1 MEIKQH
7 YLELVKKIQE
17 ADYKYHTLDNP
28 DISDREYDSLLR
40 ELFEIEEKYP
50 DIKVI
55 DSPSNRVGGKI
66 LSKFNKVTHST
77 PMLSLANVY
86 NEEEINNFVDSLNE
100 TEFVCEMKIDGL
112 SVSIIYENG
121 YLKQALTRGNGIE
134 GEDITENVKTIKT
147 IPLKLSKDISLE
159 VRGEIFMEKDTL
171 NKLNQEITE
180 KNLLIKKENEEK
192 SSLGKKNKRY
202 IELFKNERNA
212 AAGSIRQLDS
222 KITAKRNLKN
232 IMYQLVNP
240 LNYNLHTQI
249 EVLNFLQEIGF
260 NTNNKIN
267 KLVESSDGI
276 KRFINNISDLR
287 EKLNYPT
294 DGVVIKLNNIDKW
307 QELGSTA
314 KYPRWAVA
322 YKFPE
327 DKVISKLEKFIFTV
341 GRTGKITPNAMLS
354 PTLIAGTT
362 VKKATLHNE
371 EYVIN
376 RDLRENDY
384 VYIKK
389 AAEIIPEVIEPVIE
403 RRTGEEKKF
412 EMITKCPICASIL
425 EKKEN
430 QADWY
435 CVNPDCPAKNI
446 ESLIHFVSRNAMYI
460 EGLGEEIIED
470 FYNLGYI
477 KNYSDIFTLKDH
489 KEDLIELEGFGN
501 KSVEKILN
509 NIEKAKSNSLE
520 KLLFAIGIL
529 NVGEKTAKILAK
541 NYKHLDNLILATKE
555 DLIKIKDIGD
565 IVSDSI
571 VSYFHDSKNIDNIE
585 KLRKLN
591 INFEYNQK
599 ETQNNFL
606 YGKKIVV
613 TGSLN
618 KYTRKEIEN
627 LIETN
632 GGNTSSSVSK
642 VTDYVIVGDNP
653 GSKKD
658 KAKEFNVPILTED
671 EFIELLNNN

>member
-86 NEEEINNFVDSLNE
+86 NEEEINNFVDSINE

-260 NTNNKIN
+260 NINNKIN
-267 KLVESSDGI
+267 KLVKSSDGI
-276 KRFINNISDLR
+276 KKFINNISDLR

-435 CVNPDCPAKNI
+435 CLNPDCPAKNI

-501 KSVEKILN
+501 KSVEKILD

-541 NYKHLDNLILATKE
+541 NYKHLDNLMLATKE

-571 VSYFHDSKNIDNIE
+571 VNYFHDSKNIDNLE

-599 ETQNNFL
+599 EAQNNFL

-642 VTDYVIVGDNP
+642 VTDYVISGDNP

>member
-1 MEIKQH
+1 
-7 YLELVKKIQE
+7 
-17 ADYKYHTLDNP
+17 
-28 DISDREYDSLLR
+28 
-40 ELFEIEEKYP
+40 
-50 DIKVI
+50 
-55 DSPSNRVGGKI
+55 
-66 LSKFNKVTHST
+66 
-77 PMLSLANVY
+77 
-86 NEEEINNFVDSLNE
+86 
-100 TEFVCEMKIDGL
+100 
-112 SVSIIYENG
+112 
-121 YLKQALTRGNGIE
+121 
-134 GEDITENVKTIKT
+134 
-147 IPLKLSKDISLE
+147 
-159 VRGEIFMEKDTL
+159 
-171 NKLNQEITE
+171 
-180 KNLLIKKENEEK
+180 
-192 SSLGKKNKRY
+192 
-202 IELFKNERNA
+202 
-212 AAGSIRQLDS
+212 
-222 KITAKRNLKN
+222 
-232 IMYQLVNP
+232 
-240 LNYNLHTQI
+240 
-249 EVLNFLQEIGF
+249 
-260 NTNNKIN
+260 
-267 KLVESSDGI
+267 
-276 KRFINNISDLR
+276 
-287 EKLNYPT
+287 
-294 DGVVIKLNNIDKW
+294 
-307 QELGSTA
+307 
-314 KYPRWAVA
+314 
-322 YKFPE
+322 
-327 DKVISKLEKFIFTV
+327 
-341 GRTGKITPNAMLS
+341 
-354 PTLIAGTT
+354 
-362 VKKATLHNE
+362 
-371 EYVIN
+371 
-376 RDLRENDY
+376 
-384 VYIKK
+384 
-389 AAEIIPEVIEPVIE
+389 
-403 RRTGEEKKF
+403 
-412 EMITKCPICASIL
+412 MITKCPICASIL

-501 KSVEKILN
+501 KSVEKILD

-541 NYKHLDNLILATKE
+541 NYKHLDNLMLATKE

-571 VSYFHDSKNIDNIE
+571 VNYFHDSKNIDNLE

-599 ETQNNFL
+599 EAQNNFL

-642 VTDYVIVGDNP
+642 VTDYVIAGDNP

>member
-55 DSPSNRVGGKI
+55 HSPSNRVGGKI

-276 KRFINNISDLR
+276 KKFINNISDLR

-294 DGVVIKLNNIDKW
+294 DGVVIKLNNIDKC

-501 KSVEKILN
+501 KSVEKILD

-571 VSYFHDSKNIDNIE
+571 VNYFHDSKNIDNLE

>member
-1 MEIKQH
+1 MEIKDR
-7 YLELVKKIQE
+7 YLELVKKIQY

-40 ELFEIEEKYP
+40 ELYEIEEKYP
-50 DIKVI
+50 DIKSI
-55 DSPSNRVGGKI
+55 DSPSNRVGGKV
-66 LSKFNKVTHST
+66 LSKFKKVVHKV

-86 NEEEINNFVDSLNE
+86 NEEEINNFVYSLNE
-100 TEFVCEMKIDGL
+100 DDFVCEMKIDGL
-112 SVSIIYENG
+112 SVSVVYEHG
-121 YLKQALTRGNGIE
+121 YLKQALTRGNGLE

-171 NKLNQEITE
+171 EKLNKEINE
-180 KNLLIKKENEEK
+180 KNVIIEKENQEK
-192 SSLGKKNKRY
+192 ILLGKKTRKY

-240 LNYNLHTQI
+240 LEYDLHSQI
-249 EVLNFLQEIGF
+249 EVLNFLNELGF
-260 NTNNKIN
+260 KTNNEVN
-267 KLVESSDGI
+267 KLVKGSDGI
-276 KRFINNISDLR
+276 NQYIKDISNLR
-287 EKLNYPT
+287 KKLNYPT
-294 DGVVIKLNNIDKW
+294 DGVVIKLNSIDKW
-307 QELGSTA
+307 VELGNTA

-327 DKVISKLEKFIFTV
+327 DKVITKLEKFIFTV
-341 GRTGKITPNAMLS
+341 GRTGKITPNAILS

-362 VKKATLHNE
+362 VKRATLHNE
-371 EYVIN
+371 DYVVN

-389 AAEIIPEVIEPVIE
+389 AAEIIPEVIEPIIE
-403 RRTGEEKKF
+403 RRTGEEKPFK
-412 EMITKCPICASIL
+412 MINICPICSSLL
-425 EKKEN
+425 ERKEN

-435 CVNPDCPAKNI
+435 CINPDCPAKNI

-477 KNYSDIFTLKDH
+477 KTYSDIFMLEDH
-489 KEDLIELEGFGN
+489 KNDLIELEGFGN

-509 NIEKAKSNSLE
+509 NIEKSKFNSLE
-520 KLLFAIGIL
+520 RLLFAIGIP

-541 NYKHLDNLILATKE
+541 NYKTIDNLMLATKE

-565 IVSDSI
+565 IVAESI
-571 VSYFHDSKNIDNIE
+571 INYFKVDKNIINIE
-585 KLRKLN
+585 KLRELN
-591 INFEYNQK
+591 VNFNYLGRE
-599 ETQNNFL
+599 ENNIFN
-606 YGKKIVV
+606 GKRIVV
-613 TGSLN
+613 TGSLT
-618 KYTRKEIEN
+618 KYTRKEIEE
-627 LIETN
+627 LIEN
-632 GGNTSSSVSK
+632 SGGNTSSSVSK
-642 VTDYVIVGDNP
+642 LTDYVVVGENP

-658 KAKEFNVPILTED
+658 KAKELNIPILTEE
-671 EFIELLNNN
+671 EFIEILNK

>member
-86 NEEEINNFVDSLNE
+86 NEEEINNFVDSINE

-171 NKLNQEITE
+171 NKLNQEITK

-192 SSLGKKNKRY
+192 YSLGKKNKRY

-501 KSVEKILN
+501 KSVEKILD

-541 NYKHLDNLILATKE
+541 NYKHLDNLMLATKE

-571 VSYFHDSKNIDNIE
+571 VNYFHDSKNIDNLE

-599 ETQNNFL
+599 EAQNNFL

-642 VTDYVIVGDNP
+642 VTDYVISGDNP

>member
-1 MEIKQH
+1 MEIKDR
-7 YLELVKKIQE
+7 YLELVKKIQD

-40 ELFEIEEKYP
+40 ELYEIEEKYP
-50 DIKVI
+50 DIKSI
-55 DSPSNRVGGKI
+55 DSPSNRVGGKV
-66 LSKFNKVTHST
+66 LSKFKKVVHKV

-86 NEEEINNFVDSLNE
+86 NEEEINNFVYSLNE
-100 TEFVCEMKIDGL
+100 DDFVCEMKIDGL
-112 SVSIIYENG
+112 SVSVVYEHG
-121 YLKQALTRGNGIE
+121 YLKQALTRGNGLE

-171 NKLNQEITE
+171 EKLNKEINE
-180 KNLLIKKENEEK
+180 KNVIIEKENQEK
-192 SSLGKKNKRY
+192 ILLGKKTRKY
-202 IELFKNERNA
+202 IELFKNERNV

-240 LNYNLHTQI
+240 LEYDLHSQI
-249 EVLNFLQEIGF
+249 EVLNFLNELGF
-260 NTNNKIN
+260 KTNNEVN
-267 KLVESSDGI
+267 KLVKGSDGI
-276 KRFINNISDLR
+276 NQYIKDISNLR
-287 EKLNYPT
+287 KKLNYPT

-307 QELGSTA
+307 VELGNTA

-327 DKVISKLEKFIFTV
+327 DKVITKLEKFIFTV
-341 GRTGKITPNAMLS
+341 GRTGKITPNAILS

-362 VKKATLHNE
+362 VKRATLHNE
-371 EYVIN
+371 DYVVN

-389 AAEIIPEVIEPVIE
+389 AAEIIPEVIEPIIE
-403 RRTGEEKKF
+403 RRTGEEKPFK
-412 EMITKCPICASIL
+412 MINICPICSSLL
-425 EKKEN
+425 ERKEN

-435 CVNPDCPAKNI
+435 CINPDCPAKNI

-477 KNYSDIFTLKDH
+477 KTYSDIFMLEDH
-489 KEDLIELEGFGN
+489 KNDLIELEGFGN

-509 NIEKAKSNSLE
+509 NIEKSKLNSLE
-520 KLLFAIGIL
+520 RLLFAIGIP
-529 NVGEKTAKILAK
+529 NVGEKTDKILAK
-541 NYKHLDNLILATKE
+541 NYKTIDNLMLATKE

-565 IVSDSI
+565 IVAESI
-571 VSYFHDSKNIDNIE
+571 INYFKVDKNIINIE
-585 KLRKLN
+585 KLRELN
-591 INFEYNQK
+591 VNFNYLGRE
-599 ETQNNFL
+599 ENNIFD
-606 YGKKIVV
+606 GKRIVV
-613 TGSLN
+613 TGSLT
-618 KYTRKEIEN
+618 KYTRKEIEE
-627 LIETN
+627 LIEN
-632 GGNTSSSVSK
+632 SGGNTSSSVSK
-642 VTDYVIVGDNP
+642 LTDYVVVGENP

-658 KAKEFNVPILTED
+658 KAKELNIPILTEE
-671 EFIELLNNN
+671 EFIEILNK

>member
-86 NEEEINNFVDSLNE
+86 NEEEINNFVDSINE

-171 NKLNQEITE
+171 NKLNQEITK

-192 SSLGKKNKRY
+192 YSLGKKNKRY

-501 KSVEKILN
+501 KSVEKILD

-541 NYKHLDNLILATKE
+541 NYKHLDNLMLATKE

-571 VSYFHDSKNIDNIE
+571 VNYFHDSKNIDNLE

-599 ETQNNFL
+599 EAQNNFL

-642 VTDYVIVGDNP
+642 VTDYVISGDNP

-658 KAKEFNVPILTED
+658 KAKAFNVPILTED

>member
-55 DSPSNRVGGKI
+55 HSPSNRVGGKI

-171 NKLNQEITE
+171 NKLNQEITK

-192 SSLGKKNKRY
+192 YSLGKKNKRY

-571 VSYFHDSKNIDNIE
+571 VSYFHDRKNIDNIE

-632 GGNTSSSVSK
+632 GGNTSYSVSK

>member
-86 NEEEINNFVDSLNE
+86 NEEEINNFVDSINE

-267 KLVESSDGI
+267 KLVKSSDGI
-276 KRFINNISDLR
+276 KKFINNISDLR

-446 ESLIHFVSRNAMYI
+446 ESLIHFVSRNAIYI

-501 KSVEKILN
+501 KSVEKILD

-541 NYKHLDNLILATKE
+541 NYKHLDNLMLATKE

-571 VSYFHDSKNIDNIE
+571 VNYFHDSKNIDNLE

-599 ETQNNFL
+599 EAQNNFL

-642 VTDYVIVGDNP
+642 VTDYVISGDNP

>member
-7 YLELVKKIQE
+7 YLELVKEIQE

-86 NEEEINNFVDSLNE
+86 NEEEINNFVDSINE

-276 KRFINNISDLR
+276 KKFINNISDLR

-403 RRTGEEKKF
+403 RRTGEEKNF

-446 ESLIHFVSRNAMYI
+446 ELLIHFVSRNAMYI

-501 KSVEKILN
+501 KSVEKILD

-571 VSYFHDSKNIDNIE
+571 VNYFHDSKNIDNLE

>member
-17 ADYKYHTLDNP
+17 ADYKYHTLDSP

-86 NEEEINNFVDSLNE
+86 NEEEINNFVDSINE

-147 IPLKLSKDISLE
+147 IPLKLPKDISLE

-171 NKLNQEITE
+171 NKLNQEMTK

-249 EVLNFLQEIGF
+249 EVLKFLQEIGF

-276 KRFINNISDLR
+276 KKFINNISDLR

-446 ESLIHFVSRNAMYI
+446 ESLIHFVSRNAIYI

-571 VSYFHDSKNIDNIE
+571 VNYFHDSKNIDNLE

>member
-55 DSPSNRVGGKI
+55 HSPSNRVGGKI

-171 NKLNQEITE
+171 NKLNQEITK

-192 SSLGKKNKRY
+192 YSLGKKNKRY

-632 GGNTSSSVSK
+632 GGNTSYSVSK

>member
-1 MEIKQH
+1 MEIKDR
-7 YLELVKKIQE
+7 YLELVKKIQD

-40 ELFEIEEKYP
+40 ELYEIEEKYP
-50 DIKVI
+50 DIKSI
-55 DSPSNRVGGKI
+55 DSPSNRVGGKV
-66 LSKFNKVTHST
+66 LSKFKKVVHKV

-86 NEEEINNFVDSLNE
+86 NEEEINNFVYSLNE
-100 TEFVCEMKIDGL
+100 DDFVCEMKIDGL
-112 SVSIIYENG
+112 SVSVVYEHG
-121 YLKQALTRGNGIE
+121 YLKQALTRGNGLE

-171 NKLNQEITE
+171 EKLNKEINE
-180 KNLLIKKENEEK
+180 KNLIIEKENQEK
-192 SSLGKKNKRY
+192 ILLGKKTRKY

-240 LNYNLHTQI
+240 LEYDLHSQI
-249 EVLNFLQEIGF
+249 EVLNFLNELGF
-260 NTNNKIN
+260 KTNNEVN
-267 KLVESSDGI
+267 KLVKGSDGI
-276 KRFINNISDLR
+276 NQYIKDISNLR
-287 EKLNYPT
+287 KKLNYPT
-294 DGVVIKLNNIDKW
+294 DGVVIKLNSIDKW
-307 QELGSTA
+307 VELGNTA

-327 DKVISKLEKFIFTV
+327 DKVITKLEKFIFTV
-341 GRTGKITPNAMLS
+341 GRTGKITPNAILS

-362 VKKATLHNE
+362 VKRATLHNE
-371 EYVIN
+371 DYVVN

-389 AAEIIPEVIEPVIE
+389 AAEIIPEVIEPIIE
-403 RRTGEEKKF
+403 RRTGEEKPFK
-412 EMITKCPICASIL
+412 MINICPICSSLL
-425 EKKEN
+425 ERKEN

-435 CVNPDCPAKNI
+435 CINPDCPAKNI

-477 KNYSDIFTLKDH
+477 KTYSDIFMLEDH
-489 KEDLIELEGFGN
+489 KNDLIELEGFGN

-509 NIEKAKSNSLE
+509 NIEKSKLNSLE
-520 KLLFAIGIL
+520 RLLFAIGIP

-541 NYKHLDNLILATKE
+541 NYKTIDNLMLATKE

-565 IVSDSI
+565 IVAESI
-571 VSYFHDSKNIDNIE
+571 INYFKVDKNIITIE
-585 KLRKLN
+585 KLRELN
-591 INFEYNQK
+591 VNFNYLGRE
-599 ETQNNFL
+599 ENNIFN
-606 YGKKIVV
+606 GKRIVV
-613 TGSLN
+613 TGSLT
-618 KYTRKEIEN
+618 KYTRKEIEE
-627 LIETN
+627 LIEN
-632 GGNTSSSVSK
+632 SGGNTSSSVSK
-642 VTDYVIVGDNP
+642 LTDYVVVGENP

-658 KAKEFNVPILTED
+658 KAKELNIPILTEE
-671 EFIELLNNN
+671 EFIEILNK

>member
-86 NEEEINNFVDSLNE
+86 NEEEINNFVDSINE

-147 IPLKLSKDISLE
+147 IPLKLPKDISLE

-171 NKLNQEITE
+171 NKLNQEMTK

-249 EVLNFLQEIGF
+249 EVLKFLQEIGF

-276 KRFINNISDLR
+276 KKFINNISDLR

-571 VSYFHDSKNIDNIE
+571 VNYFHDSKNIDNLE